1 VRSLNRPPGV
11 AALRGNACIV
21 GRMAAV
27 KRGARDAFV
36 VIRHGDETRV
46 EDLPRGRAVILGSS
60 AEADLHFADSSLAP
74 KQLSFERKGQQVEVV
89 SLADG
94 TYVAGKPLGGTDMVG
109 PGEEVSAGRLQIV
122 VGIASPLNASGRRS
136 FTHHELRERLY
147 EELSRAARGGRPT
160 ALVMV
165 AGRNHGDGQT
175 ITTTA
180 LDTFRAGDVVAT
192 YAPNII
198 ELLLPDM
205 DEETARRVLARVL
218 ENADVDADV
227 GLAIAPNH
235 GESPERLLR
244 SAREALAEAQRS
256 DEGFATPPPRIPRA
270 LDQTVID
277 AHDPVTL
284 DLLDHVE
291 RLATARTAALLVG
304 ERSAGKSAIARLIHR
319 HSDREGPFVSIACA
333 ALEGPTATS
342 VFDTHITQAT
352 GGTLLLDEVGELD
365 PESQR
370 ALLDHMDVLATANVR
385 LIATTH
391 RILSALVER
400 GGFDPDLYRKLAPEV
415 LEVPALR
422 SRPDDILPLAESFAR
437 LAGAEKV
444 RLSPGAVARLR
455 SYPWPGN
462 VLELSNAMARA
473 VVLARDGEIL
483 AEHLPSEP
491 VTIAS
496 GEGRLREH
504 VDGVERDSIIKALA
518 DCNHNQTHAA
528 KRLGISRR
536 ALIYKMEKY
545 GLKRP
550 PKGSRKR

>member
-1 VRSLNRPPGV
+1 
-11 AALRGNACIV
+11 
-21 GRMAAV
+21 M
-27 KRGARDAFV
+27 
-36 VIRHGDETRV
+36 
-46 EDLPRGRAVILGSS
+46 LGSD
-60 AEADLHFADSSLAP
+60 AEADLVYADAQIASR
-74 KQLSFERKGQQVEVV
+74 QVSFERRGQQVEVI
-89 SLADG
+89 SLAEG
-94 TYVAGKPLGGTDMVG
+94 TFVGGKPLAGSALVG
-109 PGEEVSAGRLQIV
+109 PGEEISVGRVQVV
-122 VGIASPLNASGRRS
+122 VGIASPLSASGRRA

-165 AGRNHGDGQT
+165 AGRNPGDGQT
-175 ITTTA
+175 ITATA

-192 YAPNII
+192 YAPNLV

-205 DEETARRVLARVL
+205 DEDTARRVLARVL
-218 ENADVDADV
+218 EKADVDADV
-227 GLAIAPNH
+227 GLAIAPHH

-244 SAREALAEAQRS
+244 SARDALTEAQRN
-256 DEGFATPPPRIPRA
+256 DEAFATPPPRIPRSVE
-270 LDQTVID
+270 QTVVD

-284 DLLDHVE
+284 ELLDQVQTHGPNRQPV
-291 RLATARTAALLVG
+291 LLIG
-304 ERSAGKSAIARLIHR
+304 ERSAGKGAIARLLHVGGER
-319 HSDREGPFVSIACA
+319 QGPFVSIACTT
-333 ALEGPTATS
+333 LEGPSADD
-342 VFDTHITQAT
+342 VFTTRITQAT

-365 PESQR
+365 PASQA
-370 ALLDHMDVLATANVR
+370 ALAAHLDVLATTDVR
-385 LIATTH
+385 LISSTH
-391 RILSALVER
+391 RILTALVER
-400 GGFDPDLYRKLAPEV
+400 GGFDRGLYEKISKV
-415 LEVPALR
+415 VIEVPALR

-437 LAGAEKV
+437 DSGAEKV

-473 VVLARDGEIL
+473 VLLARDGEIL

-550 PKGSRKR
+550 PKGNRKR